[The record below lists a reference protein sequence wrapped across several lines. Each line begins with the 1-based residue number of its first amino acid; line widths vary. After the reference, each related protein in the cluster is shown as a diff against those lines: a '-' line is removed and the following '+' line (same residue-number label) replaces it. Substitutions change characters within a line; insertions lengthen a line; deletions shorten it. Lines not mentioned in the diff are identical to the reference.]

1 MRYTVD
7 DAACGHVHETVE
19 GAARCAAA
27 HRVSFGQV
35 WFVGRG
41 AGGRWFRARLTVDER
56 RRGTEAYNQEVARL
70 RLSGSR

>member
-27 HRVSFGQV
+27 HRLSFGKV
-35 WFVGRG
+35 KFVGRG
-41 AGGRWFRARLTVDER
+41 AAGWFYARLTVDER
-56 RRGTEAYNQEVARL
+56 RRGGEAYDEEIARL
-70 RLSGSR
+70 RLSGSQ